1 MRLAF
6 RFHGLSDVGAVRT
19 NNEVAW
25 GAWPDEGFFALADGM
40 GGHLAGEV
48 AAKETVEQV
57 SRAFVK
63 RMLGLGRKEKETMVE
78 AMEASIASA
87 NQWVYQMSRRQKK
100 YAGMGTTLC
109 CLYWTHEMVV
119 YAHVG
124 DSRIYRWRN
133 HKLELL
139 TKDHSLFEKWLGF
152 GKRAQEC
159 KTPYPYKHVIT
170 KAIGTHSKLE
180 PEIAVCTYEPG
191 DLFLLCTDGLSD
203 VVSTMEMQEILCKAT
218 HLEEA
223 AEKLIQQSKFKG
235 SSDNITVLMI
245 QCMPEHDKN
254 LFRQQF
260 NDGPRSARV

>member
-1 MRLAF
+1 MRLTF
-6 RFHGLSDVGAVRT
+6 RFYGLSDVGAVRT
-19 NNEVAW
+19 NNEDVWA
-25 GAWPDEGFFALADGM
+25 AWPEEGFFALADGM

-57 SRAFVK
+57 SKVFAE
-63 RMLGLGRKEKETMVE
+63 RMLALKRREREEMMR
-78 AMEASIASA
+78 ALHASIESA

-109 CLYWTHEMVV
+109 CLYWTHEAVV

-133 HKLELL
+133 QKLDLL
-139 TKDHSLFEKWLGF
+139 TKDHSLLEKWLGY

-170 KAIGTHSKLE
+170 KAIGTHSKSD
-180 PEIAVCTYEPG
+180 PEIASCSYEPD

-203 VVSTMEMQEILCKAT
+203 VVSAQEMQEILCKT
-218 HLEEA
+218 SNLEEA
-223 AEKLIQQSKFKG
+223 AEKLIEQSKFKG

-254 LFRQQF
+254 LFRQQL
-260 NDGPRSARV
+260 NDSSRSTRL